1 MNYKHVHV
9 IYFSPTHT
17 SAKIAHA
24 IVEGMGAVS
33 FSESDLTYEM
43 PGSEEVVERELTG
56 LIKKRSRRH
65 LLLSW

>member
-33 FSESDLTYEM
+33 FSESDLTY
-43 PGSEEVVERELTG
+43 P
-56 LIKKRSRRH
+56 
-65 LLLSW
+65 